1 MLFANPFA
9 KEVHKLHVY
18 QTTLH
23 SISTI
28 CYCCPLMPFLS
39 CNSNEENKR
48 QGIRGRKEK
57 KLTILATIMITSNYL
72 SSCLGHVT

>member
-18 QTTLH
+18 QTTLK

-28 CYCCPLMPFLS
+28 CYCHPLMPFLS
-39 CNSNEENKR
+39 CNSNEENKKTR
-48 QGIRGRKEK
+48 NEWEKRKK
-57 KLTILATIMITSNYL
+57 HTILATIMITSNYL
-72 SSCLGHVT
+72 SSRLGHVT